1 MDATGNARKSGVCL
15 ISGWDTTVVTNRGI
29 CAVSWSNP
37 SQLEAPVSVPVRGMD
52 MSANDS

>member
-15 ISGWDTTVVTNRGI
+15 ISGWDTIVVTNRGI